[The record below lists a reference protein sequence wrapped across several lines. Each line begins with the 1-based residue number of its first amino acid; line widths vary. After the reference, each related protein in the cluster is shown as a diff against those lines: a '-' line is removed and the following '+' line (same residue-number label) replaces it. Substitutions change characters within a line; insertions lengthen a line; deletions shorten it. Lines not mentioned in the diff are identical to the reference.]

1 MGYEIFVTADH
12 GMNAEGHHGGT
23 DPAERNVAFH
33 YFGGGAA
40 PEEGSVL
47 DQLSVA
53 PTILARIGLPIPDT
67 MRAPV
72 LFR

>member
-1 MGYEIFVTADH
+1 M
-12 GMNAEGHHGGT
+12 
-23 DPAERNVAFH
+23 AFH
-33 YFGGGAA
+33 YFGDGAA
-40 PEEGSVL
+40 PEEECVL

-72 LFR
+72 LYR

>member
-1 MGYEIFVTADH
+1 V
-12 GMNAEGHHGGT
+12 
-23 DPAERNVAFH
+23 ERNVAFH
-33 YFGGGAA
+33 YFGDGAA

-72 LFR
+72 LYR

>member
-1 MGYEIFVTADH
+1 MGYEVFVTADH

-23 DPAERNVAFH
+23 NSVERNVAFH
-33 YFGGGAA
+33 YFGDGAA
-40 PEEGSVL
+40 PEEECVL
-47 DQLSVA
+47 DQLTVA

-67 MRAPV
+67 MRSPV